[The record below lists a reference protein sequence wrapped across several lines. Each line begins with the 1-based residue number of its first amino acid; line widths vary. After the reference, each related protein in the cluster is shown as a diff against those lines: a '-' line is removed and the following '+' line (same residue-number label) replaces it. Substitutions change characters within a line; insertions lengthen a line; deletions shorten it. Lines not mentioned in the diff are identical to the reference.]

1 MAAAEQVD
9 AVVVGGGVNGLV
21 AAAALAD
28 RGWDVVLLEAH
39 EVGGAVRSERRG
51 DAVVDLFSAFYPLSA
66 ASPVLQGLQL
76 EAHGL
81 RWRRADAVVAQPMSP
96 DDDRG
101 VVIEHDPER
110 TAAGLDEWHPGDG
123 ARWLELVAEWRRLR
137 GPVLDALLQ
146 PWPPVR
152 AAARLARA
160 MGLAGAPRTAR
171 LLALPATR
179 MGEELFGSEAAR
191 QLIVGN
197 SQHADIPPNAAGS
210 GAFGWLLCMLGQ
222 DVGFP
227 VPEGGAGELAQAL
240 ARRARAAGAR
250 VEEHVAVESVHV
262 TGGRAVGVR
271 TADGREIRARRGVL
285 AALDVEVLLTHLV
298 GHSHLPQSAVADLRR
313 FERDLPTLK
322 VNWVLP
328 HAVPWRAS
336 AARRA
341 GTVHVGRTVGPSVRW
356 AADLDSGRTP
366 DDPFLLTG
374 QMATADPSRAPSGHE
389 VLWAYTH
396 LPRSLVHADAAT
408 LEREAREHVGRVS
421 DVIERYAPGALDGAY
436 DHFVQTPHDL
446 QDADASLVRGA
457 LNGGT
462 AQLHQQ
468 LVLRPLPGTW
478 GARLPIEGLY
488 LAGASAH
495 PGGGVHGSCGHNAAV
510 AALHDAGLR
519 GRLTAP
525 ARRALRRRVFPDRE
539 VGPPIR

>member
-1 MAAAEQVD
+1 MAAAEEVD

-21 AAAALAD
+21 AAATLAD

-39 EVGGAVRSERRG
+39 DVGGAVRSQQRG

-66 ASPVLQGLQL
+66 GSPVLQRL
-76 EAHGL
+76 ELESHGL
-81 RWRRADAVVAQPMSP
+81 RWRRADAVVAQPMSA

-101 VVIEHDPER
+101 AVLEHDPHR
-110 TAAGLDEWHPGDG
+110 TAAGLDAWHAGDG
-123 ARWLELVAEWRRLR
+123 DRWLELFAEWKRLR
-137 GPVLDALLQ
+137 GPLIDALLG
-146 PWPPVR
+146 PWPPLG

-160 MGLAGAPRTAR
+160 MGVAGAPRTAR
-171 LLALPATR
+171 MLALPATR
-179 MGEELFGSEAAR
+179 LGEELFGGEAAR

-227 VPEGGAGELAQAL
+227 VPEGGAGQLSVAL

-250 VEEHVAVESVHV
+250 VEEHVPVESVEV
-262 TGGRAVGVR
+262 RGGRAVGVR
-271 TADGREIRARRGVL
+271 TSDGRKIRARRGVL
-285 AALDVEVLLTHLV
+285 AALDVEVLLNHLV
-298 GHSHLPQSAVADLRR
+298 GHSHLPRSAVDDLHR

-374 QMATADPSRAPSGHE
+374 QMATADPSRAPAGHE

-396 LPRSLVHADAAT
+396 LPRSFVHADAAT
-408 LEREAREHVGRVS
+408 VDRVAREHVQRVTE
-421 DVIERYAPGALDGAY
+421 VIERYAPGALDGAY
-436 DHFVQTPHDL
+436 DNFVQTPHDL
-446 QDADASLVRGA
+446 QDADASLVHGA

-478 GARLPIEGLY
+478 GPRLPIEGLY
-488 LAGASAH
+488 LASASAH

-525 ARRALRRRVFPDRE
+525 VRRAARRRLFPDRP